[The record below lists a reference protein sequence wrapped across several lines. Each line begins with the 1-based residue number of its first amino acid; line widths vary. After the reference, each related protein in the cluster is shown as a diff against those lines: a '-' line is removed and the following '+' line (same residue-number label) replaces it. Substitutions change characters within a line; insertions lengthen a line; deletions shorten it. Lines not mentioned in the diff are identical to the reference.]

1 MNGETMGCPT
11 SRQTL
16 KRKPMNV
23 FHPLNDTMEVNGV
36 TYKETN
42 GSIEVP
48 KEIGKMLIET
58 FGFTEVKEVKKSKK
72 NKED

>member
-1 MNGETMGCPT
+1 
-11 SRQTL
+11 
-16 KRKPMNV
+16 MNV